1 MHRKP
6 KANTG
11 KILYSNNSH
20 SCSYIY
26 GHTHT
31 RVDQK
36 ILRILLPSQN
46 RFRQEFE
53 NGVRLWG
60 KGSRT
65 LG

>member
-1 MHRKP
+1 MGGLHFYHP
-6 KANTG
+6 V
-11 KILYSNNSH
+11 YSFNKFK
-20 SCSYIY
+20 Y
-26 GHTHT
+26 T

-46 RFRQEFE
+46 RIRQEFE